1 MAIARVE
8 EKEVEVVQVKK
19 VKRVTLVMTEA
30 EARTLASLLNV
41 VGGSPKTSPRQFIDS
56 IRDSLDCVEP
66 LVDCGDGYQSELF
79 GTESVQSRSIYF
91 NDVGMKYITQ
101 DMMD

>member
-8 EKEVEVVQVKK
+8 EREVEIVSTKP

-30 EARTLASLLNV
+30 EARTLVSLLNV

-66 LVDCGDGYQSELF
+66 LIDWNDGYQSELF
-79 GTESVQSRSIYF
+79 GTSGLPSRSIHF